1 MKSKS
6 LILLFLISIFYTSAQ
21 EDSINFCNT
30 LKWKTTMLYHIYH
43 IDETLYKDTIENKEI
58 NINEYNPCYFGVYI
72 KNVSNDTFYAQE
84 RLYFFSKWSAYTDTG
99 YIYGI
104 YMQNWT
110 ELPWTINPN
119 ESFGFVLDPPI
130 NVKADFYDIIE
141 NKKGITPDKI
151 DHWTFKSYVYWSSTD
166 EYYSDSIINLAK
178 MEVAFKFTEGNKILQ
193 YNHLDEFV
201 LYPNPANE
209 YLTIENENM
218 PIEEACFY
226 NLMGQKVKQI
236 PINSSKAIINTQDL
250 KQGMYIVKIQTEQG
264 VLTRKVQIIR

>member
-6 LILLFLISIFYTSAQ
+6 LILLILISVLYSYAQ
-21 EDSINFCNT
+21 EDSVNYCNT

-72 KNVSNDTFYAQE
+72 KNVSNDTFYPQE
-84 RLYFFSKWSAYTDTG
+84 RLNVFSEFDAYADTG
-99 YIYGI
+99 YISGF
-104 YMQNWT
+104 YMLNWT
-110 ELPWTINPN
+110 ELPCTINPN
-119 ESFGFVLDPPI
+119 ESFGFVLTQKI
-130 NVKADFYDIIE
+130 NVKADFYDILE
-141 NKKGITPDKI
+141 NKTGITPDKI
-151 DHWTFKSYVYWSSTD
+151 DHWTFRAFVYWSSTD

-178 MEVAFKFTEGNKILQ
+178 MEVAFKFTEGNRILQ

-209 YLTIENENM
+209 YLTIENENI

>member
-6 LILLFLISIFYTSAQ
+6 LILLFLISVYYSYAQ
-21 EDSINFCNT
+21 EDSVNYCNT
-30 LKWKTTMLYHIYH
+30 LKWKTIMLFHYYF
-43 IDETLYKDTIENKEI
+43 IDEIDYKDTLQDKEI
-58 NINEYNPCYFGVYI
+58 NINDYNPCYFAVFL
-72 KNVSNDTFYAQE
+72 KNMSNDTCYSTEKIWAENRFKAYA
-84 RLYFFSKWSAYTDTG
+84 DTG
-99 YIYGI
+99 YIYSFYNQGWI
-104 YMQNWT
+104 QI
-110 ELPWTINPN
+110 PWTIYPN

-130 NVKADFYDIIE
+130 NVKADFYDILE

-151 DHWTFKSYVYWSSTD
+151 DHWTFSFFVYWSSTD
-166 EYYSDSIINLAK
+166 SSYSDSIINLAK
-178 MEVAFKFTEGNKILQ
+178 MEVAFKFTEGNRILQ

-209 YLTIENENM
+209 YLTIENENI

-250 KQGMYIVKIQTEQG
+250 KQGMYIVKIQTEHG
-264 VLTRKVQIIR
+264 VLTRKVEIIR

>member
-1 MKSKS
+1 
-6 LILLFLISIFYTSAQ
+6 
-21 EDSINFCNT
+21 
-30 LKWKTTMLYHIYH
+30 
-43 IDETLYKDTIENKEI
+43 
-58 NINEYNPCYFGVYI
+58 
-72 KNVSNDTFYAQE
+72 
-84 RLYFFSKWSAYTDTG
+84 
-99 YIYGI
+99 
-104 YMQNWT
+104 MQNWT

-130 NVKADFYDIIE
+130 NVKADFYDILE

-151 DHWTFKSYVYWSSTD
+151 DHWTFSFFVYWSSTD
-166 EYYSDSIINLAK
+166 SSYSDSIINLAK

-209 YLTIENENM
+209 YLTIENENI

-250 KQGMYIVKIQTEQG
+250 KQGMYIVKIQTEHG
-264 VLTRKVQIIR
+264 VLTRKVEIIR